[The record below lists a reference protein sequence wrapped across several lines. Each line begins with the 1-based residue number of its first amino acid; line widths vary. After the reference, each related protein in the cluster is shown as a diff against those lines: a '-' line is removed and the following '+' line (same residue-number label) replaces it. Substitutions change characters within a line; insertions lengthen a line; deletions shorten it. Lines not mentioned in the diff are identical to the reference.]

1 MVLTLGSALDV
12 SPREQNAMLA
22 AAGFPPAFTE
32 TPIDDLPWV
41 RRALDTMLDAHAPNM
56 ALVVDGH
63 WDIVASNG
71 PVSRF
76 MDLLFP
82 DPRTPSG
89 GRENVMR
96 LTFAPDG
103 LRAHMASWERTA
115 APMLRRLLH
124 DASEHPDDR
133 TLGALVDEVL
143 AYPGVRELAS
153 PHRADPDDPLVTARY
168 VVGHAEIALFTTI
181 TTIGDA
187 HDLTLAELRLET
199 FWPVDEASALA
210 WAGVMGHERSA

>member
-1 MVLTLGSALDV
+1 
-12 SPREQNAMLA
+12 
-22 AAGFPPAFTE
+22 
-32 TPIDDLPWV
+32 
-41 RRALDTMLDAHAPNM
+41 
-56 ALVVDGH
+56 
-63 WDIVASNG
+63 
-71 PVSRF
+71 

-82 DPRTPSG
+82 DPRMPSG

-103 LRAHMASWERTA
+103 LRAHMESWERTA

-133 TLGALVDEVL
+133 TLGALVHEVL
-143 AYPGVRELAS
+143 AYPGVRDLAS
-153 PHRADPDDPLVTARY
+153 ALRTDPDDPLVTARY
-168 VVGHAEIALFTTI
+168 VVGGAEIALFTTI

-199 FWPVDEASALA
+199 FWPADEASARV
-210 WAGVMGHERSA
+210 WADVMRPGPV